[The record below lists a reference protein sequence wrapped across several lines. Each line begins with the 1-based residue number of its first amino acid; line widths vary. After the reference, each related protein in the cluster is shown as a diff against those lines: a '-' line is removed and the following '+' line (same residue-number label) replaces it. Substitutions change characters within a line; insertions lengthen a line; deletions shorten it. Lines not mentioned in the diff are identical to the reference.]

1 MIPSIE
7 TCLVRGPR
15 RKLTSRDKRAG
26 SQAIAT
32 CTTFTLGIDG
42 CRAGWIAARWYG
54 PGSVPAF
61 TLLRNF
67 TFDRLR
73 DAGLAHAR
81 QIAIDIPI
89 GLPESG
95 RRACDLA
102 ARAALPPGTRSRVFL
117 DLRRPLL
124 RYLPDDYRSANA
136 WGKADG
142 KGLSKQAWFIL
153 PKVAEVDA
161 AVTPADQVLLREVHP
176 EVIFHQLSAGAP
188 LPSKK
193 TRRGQGI
200 RLELLADAG
209 LALASGWE
217 RQFLRR
223 DVQLDD
229 LIDAAG
235 CALAAHRIGEGQLR
249 ALPLEGFGG
258 ASGRDGRGLAMEI
271 WG

>member
-1 MIPSIE
+1 M
-7 TCLVRGPR
+7 
-15 RKLTSRDKRAG
+15 
-26 SQAIAT
+26 AT
-32 CTTFTLGIDG
+32 CQTFTLGLDG
-42 CRAGWIAARWYG
+42 CRAGWIAASWRG

-61 TLLRNF
+61 TLLRRF
-67 TFDRLR
+67 TFGSLR
-73 DAGLAHAR
+73 QAGLACAR

-124 RYLPDDYRSANA
+124 HYLPDDYQSANT

-153 PKVAEVDA
+153 PKVAEVDT
-161 AVTPADQVLLREVHP
+161 AVTPADQALLREVHP
-176 EVIFHQLSAGAP
+176 EVIFHRLSSGQP

-193 TRRGQGI
+193 TPLGRDI

-209 LALASGWE
+209 LTLAADWD
-217 RQFLRR
+217 RQFPRR

-235 CALAAHRIGEGQLR
+235 CALAAHRIDEGR
-249 ALPLEGFGG
+249 ATALPLDGFNG
-258 ASGRDGRGLAMEI
+258 ARGSDSRGLAMEI
-271 WG
+271 WA